1 MDPLFLESTKS
12 SPEVRLMPD
21 GNIKITGRSISET
34 IVDFY
39 KPVGEW
45 INEYIKMPADVTRV
59 DVNLEYF
66 NSASSKILIN
76 LCFRLTHVQLKHK
89 KLVINWYYEDGD
101 EDIREKGEYFSSVL
115 NIPFNFIKID

>member
-39 KPVGEW
+39 KPVGDW